1 MGYEKNNPKRKK
13 TEIKAQNKYR
23 PAYTPTPPFRTV
35 EGIESEGYS
44 RLHVRSVWVLMEFY
58 IKFNGFNRSNLSLT
72 YKEVSHKMSTLIFSR
87 SIWQLIGLGFIDV
100 KRLGRLERNC
110 SIFGLSNRWR
120 RLSEHPERLDEIQA
134 ILDQIVKLKRAPGNV
149 DKRMEMERLRKEA
162 LRLGRG

>member
-1 MGYEKNNPKRKK
+1 MGYEKNNPKRRKS
-13 TEIKAQNKYR
+13 EIKAQNKYR
-23 PAYTPTPPFRTV
+23 PAYTPSPPFRTV

-58 IKFNGFNRSNLSLT
+58 IKFNGYNRSNLSFP
-72 YKEVSHKMSTLIFSR
+72 YEEARPKMSTLLFNR

-100 KRLGRLERNC
+100 KRSGRLERNC
-110 SIFGLSNRWR
+110 SIYGLSDRWR

-134 ILDQIVKLKRAPGNV
+134 ILDQIVRLKRAPGHV
-149 DKRMEMERLRKEA
+149 DKRMEIERLRKEV